1 MGQQPLHSGV
11 SARQGIRHGLGNG
24 DIRLQRLHAPSGV
37 GVQQGAQVDVFGG
50 DINLDAGVGQRK
62 ATDGAKVVHAAA
74 GRLSH
79 QRDAHFLQ
87 LYGID
92 DGRGEGG
99 LSDESHH
106 LGPIIHLLTQDGQQR
121 PDYAV

>member
-1 MGQQPLHSGV
+1 MYLEETPIWMPELGREKPLTEPKWSTLPLAGSPTSGM
-11 SARQGIRHGLGNG
+11 
-24 DIRLQRLHAPSGV
+24 P
-37 GVQQGAQVDVFGG
+37 
-50 DINLDAGVGQRK
+50 
-62 ATDGAKVVHAAA
+62 
-74 GRLSH
+74 
-79 QRDAHFLQ
+79 HFLQ

-106 LGPIIHLLTQDGQQR
+106 LGPIIHLLPQDGQQR

>member
-1 MGQQPLHSGV
+1 M
-11 SARQGIRHGLGNG
+11 
-24 DIRLQRLHAPSGV
+24 
-37 GVQQGAQVDVFGG
+37 
-50 DINLDAGVGQRK
+50 
-62 ATDGAKVVHAAA
+62 VHAAA